1 MRALIT
7 FFIAKLH
14 FRKTACSFLVAS
26 FFLQSLP
33 VVYPSVKEQK
43 YLVRKGI
50 SQSSCSLISLCSVFY
65 HFPSYSFT
73 HLSKLV
79 HLFAPLSCSALL
91 FAVVHDPSIGS
102 ASTQPAPKVW
112 LTIQHCLVSQKPV
125 GTRPKAKQLYADN
138 ARTVFH
144 SPGSCM
150 SMVKVMQK
158 ILSNFQKYLVSP
170 VGKEK
175 KLSTIFIDKLSWEK
189 KEQPLLPEHCFKS

>member
-1 MRALIT
+1 MVTEKASTADFKNNKFSPMPLLN
-7 FFIAKLH
+7 FFDVCQLFLLH
-14 FRKTACSFLVAS
+14 PPAVS
-26 FFLQSLP
+26 
-33 VVYPSVKEQK
+33 
-43 YLVRKGI
+43 I
-50 SQSSCSLISLCSVFY
+50 I

-91 FAVVHDPSIGS
+91 FAVVHDPSIES

-175 KLSTIFIDKLSWEK
+175 KAFNNIYRQTELGK

>member
-1 MRALIT
+1 MVTEKASTADFKNNKFSPMPLLN
-7 FFIAKLH
+7 FFDVCQLFLLH
-14 FRKTACSFLVAS
+14 PPAVS
-26 FFLQSLP
+26 
-33 VVYPSVKEQK
+33 
-43 YLVRKGI
+43 I
-50 SQSSCSLISLCSVFY
+50 I

-138 ARTVFH
+138 A
-144 SPGSCM
+144 
-150 SMVKVMQK
+150 
-158 ILSNFQKYLVSP
+158 
-170 VGKEK
+170 
-175 KLSTIFIDKLSWEK
+175 
-189 KEQPLLPEHCFKS
+189 

>member
-1 MRALIT
+1 MVTEKASTADFKNNKFSPMPLLN
-7 FFIAKLH
+7 FFDVCQLFLLH
-14 FRKTACSFLVAS
+14 PPAVS
-26 FFLQSLP
+26 
-33 VVYPSVKEQK
+33 
-43 YLVRKGI
+43 I
-50 SQSSCSLISLCSVFY
+50 I

-91 FAVVHDPSIGS
+91 FAVVHGPSIGS

-112 LTIQHCLVSQKPV
+112 LTIQHCIVSQKPV

-189 KEQPLLPEHCFKS
+189 RSNPYCQNTALSPDDGMLQ